1 MEFDTNCVKCA
12 VYNTRSE
19 IRNSLG
25 IQFIQM
31 QMEVQMRLIIA
42 LGDAIMKGSNKSWDG
57 RGAISTG
64 GKCDT
69 TRIVT
74 ELFFLRKTQVPDVS
88 DNIPIK
94 DLSGSCDFLS
104 TRSR

>member
-12 VYNTRSE
+12 VYSTRSE
-19 IRNSLG
+19 IRNSSG
-25 IQFIQM
+25 IQM
-31 QMEVQMRLIIA
+31 QMELQMRLIIA

-74 ELFFLRKTQVPDVS
+74 EMLLLQTTPVPHVS
-88 DNIPIK
+88 DNIPI
-94 DLSGSCDFLS
+94 
-104 TRSR
+104 